1 MPMVLLGAM
10 AWSAHAMDEPLAMAA
25 RHAAM
30 VDKRLDIPPEE
41 VQRYGE
47 SVIDMLEQA
56 GLSGIPAQYLV
67 LVDRNPQ
74 VQAIFVYWK
83 SPGVFPLLMGA
94 APVSTGRPSGFEHF
108 ETPIGVFAHSLENLD
123 FRAEGTKNERGIRG
137 YGAKGMRVYDFGWQ
151 PARKG
156 WGDRGMGVMRLQ
168 MHASDP
174 DLLEPRLGTAQ
185 SKGCIRIPATLN
197 RLIDRFGLL
206 DADYERAMGEGR
218 SFWVLD
224 SLRTPS
230 PWSGRYLIVID
241 TRRDGRPAWSPAPFV
256 PYRRPSS
263 AAPVHNR

>member
-1 MPMVLLGAM
+1 MRMTGWRRFMPMVLLGVM
-10 AWSAHAMDEPLAMAA
+10 VWSAHAMDEPLEMAA

-94 APVSTGRPSGFEHF
+94 APVSTGLPSGFEHF

-156 WGDRGMGVMRLQ
+156 WGDRGMG
-168 MHASDP
+168 
-174 DLLEPRLGTAQ
+174 
-185 SKGCIRIPATLN
+185 
-197 RLIDRFGLL
+197 
-206 DADYERAMGEGR
+206 EGR

-241 TRRDGRPAWSPAPFV
+241 TRRDRRPAWSPAPFV